1 MSVAVGRVCQVI
13 NVKTVYYVKNVRFQF
28 PVLACLQVESPGQAK
43 INGIGVRQQQL
54 LTMLLRDKAG
64 LTVEDLSQGLG
75 ITPNA
80 VRQHLTALE
89 RDGLVAKGETQ
100 SSGGRPEQ
108 LYELTPAGNELFPRH
123 YSWFAELLLDSLRT
137 EKDSDA
143 LRERLESMGR
153 AVARQVEARV
163 ARLEDMGDRIRVL
176 AAIMHEL
183 GYESGPVD
191 SPKEKF
197 PAIEAT
203 NCVFHSLAQRFP
215 EVCHFDLAMM
225 SKVVGRDVIH
235 DECMVRGGHVCR
247 FKFKQR

>member
-1 MSVAVGRVCQVI
+1 VQS
-13 NVKTVYYVKNVRFQF
+13 
-28 PVLACLQVESPGQAK
+28 LGQAK
-43 INGIGVRQQQL
+43 INGLGFRQQQL

-64 LTVEDLSQGLG
+64 LTVEDLSQGLC
-75 ITPNA
+75 ITANA
-80 VRQHLTALE
+80 VRQHLMALE

-108 LYELTPAGNELFPRH
+108 LYELTSAGNELFPRH
-123 YSWFAELLLDSLRT
+123 YSWFAELLLDSLRN
-137 EKDSDA
+137 EKGTDA

-153 AVARQVEARV
+153 AVARQVESKV
-163 ARLEDMGDRIRVL
+163 AGAEDTAERIKAL
-176 AAIMHEL
+176 AGIMREL

-191 SPKEKF
+191 SPKEKL

-203 NCVFHSLAQRFP
+203 NCVFHSLAQRYP

-247 FKFKQR
+247 FKFKER

>member
-1 MSVAVGRVCQVI
+1 
-13 NVKTVYYVKNVRFQF
+13 
-28 PVLACLQVESPGQAK
+28 VLRSPQVESPGQAK
-43 INGIGVRQQQL
+43 INGIGLRQQQL

-75 ITPNA
+75 ITANA

-108 LYELTPAGNELFPRH
+108 LYELTPTGNELFPRH
-123 YSWFAELLLDSLRT
+123 YSWFAELLLDSLCT

-143 LRERLESMGR
+143 LRERLENMGR
-153 AVARQVEARV
+153 AVARQVEGKLAG
-163 ARLEDMGDRIRVL
+163 LEDRSERIRVL
-176 AAIMHEL
+176 ADIMHEL

-197 PAIEAT
+197 PTIEAT